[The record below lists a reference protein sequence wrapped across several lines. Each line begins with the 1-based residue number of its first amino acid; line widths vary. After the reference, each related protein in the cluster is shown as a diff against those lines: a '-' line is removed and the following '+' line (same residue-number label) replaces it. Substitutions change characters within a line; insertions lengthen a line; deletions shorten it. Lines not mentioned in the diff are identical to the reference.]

1 MSKITHR
8 YAKALIDLAIE
19 RNLLDQCLND
29 MKIIIEV
36 CEDNHELL
44 LLLKSPIVNTDKKLS
59 VLSLIF
65 EERVSEMTSLFIEII
80 TRKKREALLP
90 SIAEN
95 FIHLHKLHNNITTAK
110 VTTVDPLDE
119 DLKKLVSQFVQSI
132 TSIDVEIEEAID
144 ESILGG
150 TIIKIGDQQLDGSVK
165 RNLKELK
172 NTYKEN
178 LYIKDF

>member
-8 YAKALIDLAIE
+8 YAKALIDLAIDQQV
-19 RNLLDQCLND
+19 LDQCLND
-29 MKIIIEV
+29 MTVIIEV

-44 LLLKSPIVNTDKKLS
+44 LLLKSPIVNTDKKMS

-65 EERVSEMTSLFIEII
+65 KERVSKITSHFIEII

-95 FIHLHKLHNNITTAK
+95 FISLHKVHNNIATAK
-110 VTTVDPLDE
+110 VTTVNPLDE
-119 DLKKLVSQFVQSI
+119 NLKKLVIQFVQSI
-132 TSIDVEIEEAID
+132 TSFDVEIEEAID

-165 RNLKELK
+165 RNFII
-172 NTYKEN
+172 Y
-178 LYIKDF
+178 F